1 MLRVEAETLMGWP
14 PGYTQA
20 LEDSAA
26 KVRIGK
32 DIDVAVMMW
41 VLMNW
46 YTNLGPGLGGVA
58 PSNKRR
64 RLALQASAPMVMDGT
79 HTPPPETMATNPYEE
94 QRLRNIRRRVQHL
107 EKCGLGKTVQKY

>member
-32 DIDVAVMMW
+32 GIDVAVMMW

-46 YTNLGPGLGGVA
+46 YTNLGPGLGGWH
-58 PSNKRR
+58 
-64 RLALQASAPMVMDGT
+64 QAT
-79 HTPPPETMATNPYEE
+79 
-94 QRLRNIRRRVQHL
+94 
-107 EKCGLGKTVQKY
+107 KGKGWHFRPVHPW